1 MSFEAFR
8 DELKKHFEKM
18 TEAVDVKSIFVVDA
32 DPDELYEL
40 YLNSFPTGTNE
51 VFRERREHDC
61 SACKHF
67 IRTFGNVVV
76 LTNNKMDSIWDVDT
90 KDSTYN
96 VVCKALS
103 NYIKKHKVKDV
114 FLTYEKQIGVPT
126 NNEMLE
132 NGLIHKWQHLFVNIP
147 NKFRLDRRENINE
160 VIAQKRD
167 IKNVFKRSLDEIT
180 LDSANTVMELINQ
193 GSLYRGEEWKSI
205 IQTFITY
212 KELYEKVSNI
222 NKDNFAWEKS
232 IEAGAVVGKIRNHSI
247 GTLLVNIS
255 NDMDLD
261 EAVKKYEAI
270 VAPTNYKRPKPIFT
284 KKMLEDAKKTITD
297 LGYADSLRRRY
308 ATINDITVN
317 NILFA
322 DRNTKNRMD
331 NLDVFDELTHETTIN
346 SKAFS
351 KVEEVKIEDFINNI
365 IPSSQ
370 EIEVFLENKHRN
382 NFVSLIAP
390 EIKDSKTMFKWGNNF
405 SWAYSGN
412 IADSDIKKNVKAAG
426 GNVNGF
432 LRFSIQ
438 WNDDDYNPND
448 FDAHCSIDMNG
459 RKKHIFFRNKFS
471 YFNYREPEGSLDV
484 DIIHPTHNVPAV
496 ENIVFPSKDKL
507 IPGLYSFYV
516 NCYHNNGGKTGFKA
530 EIEID
535 GQIFQYEYNKSLRTS
550 ENVEVADIK
559 YDGEKFSV
567 VKEYLKSEISSID
580 IWGLKTNQF
589 VPVNTIMYSP
599 NYWDEQN
606 GIGNKH
612 YFFMLKDCQNTENP
626 NGFYNEFLKEELMK
640 HKKVF
645 EALGSK
651 LSVVD
656 SKDQLSGLGFS
667 STQRNELIVKVTGNM
682 KRTLKIKF

>member
-1 MSFEAFR
+1 MSFKTFR
-8 DELKKHFEKM
+8 DDLKNHFEKM
-18 TEAVDVKSIFVVDA
+18 TESVDIKSIFMVDG

-76 LTNNKMDSIWDVDT
+76 LSNNKMESIWDVDT
-90 KDSTYN
+90 KDDTYN
-96 VVCKALS
+96 TVCKSLS
-103 NYIKKHKVKDV
+103 HYVKQHKVKDV
-114 FLTYEKQIGVPT
+114 FLTYENRIGLPFS
-126 NNEMLE
+126 NEFFD
-132 NGLIHKWQHLFVNIP
+132 NGLVYQWQHLFVDIP
-147 NKFRLDRRENINE
+147 NKFRLNRRENINE
-160 VIAQKRD
+160 VVAQKRD

-180 LDSANTVMELINQ
+180 LESANTVMELINQ

-212 KELYEKVSNI
+212 KELYEKVSNTD
-222 NKDNFAWEKS
+222 KDNFAWEKS
-232 IEAGAVVGKIRNHSI
+232 IDAVAIVGKIRNHSI

-255 NDMDLD
+255 HNMDLD
-261 EAVKKYEAI
+261 EAVRKYEAI

-284 KKMLEDAKKTITD
+284 KRMLEDAKKTITD
-297 LGYADSLRRRY
+297 LGYADSLKRRY
-308 ATINDITVN
+308 ATIDDITVN

-322 DRNTKNRMD
+322 DRNTKNRMGSM
-331 NLDVFDELTHETTIN
+331 DVFDELEHETAIN
-346 SKAFS
+346 PKVFS
-351 KVEEVKIEDFINNI
+351 KVEEVKIEDFVNNI
-365 IPSSQ
+365 LPSSQ

-390 EIKDSKTMFKWGNNF
+390 EIKDSKTMFKWNNNF

-412 IADSDIKKNVKAAG
+412 ITDSNIKKNVKAAG
-426 GNVNGF
+426 GNVNGY

-448 FDAHCSIDMNG
+448 FDAHCLVDMG
-459 RKKHIFFRNKFS
+459 RRKNHIYYANKSSSFAYGS
-471 YFNYREPEGSLDV
+471 SEGSLDV
-484 DIIHPTHNVPAV
+484 DIVYPNHNIPAV
-496 ENIVFPSKDKL
+496 ENIIFPHKDKL
-507 IPGLYSFYV
+507 QLGIYSFYV
-516 NCYHNNGGKTGFKA
+516 NCYCNNGGKSGFKA
-530 EIEID
+530 EIEMD
-535 GQIFQYEYNKSLRTS
+535 GQVFQYEYSKSLRTD
-550 ENVEVADIK
+550 ETIKVVDVK
-559 YDGEKFSV
+559 YDGEKLSL
-567 VKEYLKSEISSID
+567 VKEYLKSETSSID
-580 IWGLKTNQF
+580 VWGLKTNQF
-589 VPVNTIMYSP
+589 IPVNTIMYSP

-651 LSVVD
+651 LAVVD